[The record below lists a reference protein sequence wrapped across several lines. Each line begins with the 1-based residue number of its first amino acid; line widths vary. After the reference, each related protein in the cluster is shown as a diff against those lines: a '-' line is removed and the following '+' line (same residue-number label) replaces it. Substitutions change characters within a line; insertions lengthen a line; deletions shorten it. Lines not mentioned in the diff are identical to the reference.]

1 MKSCL
6 LLLVPL
12 ILFFACEEKL
22 EKIYGCTDKDANNF
36 NPDATIF
43 DNSCEYILPFDCSGE
58 YGGNNICGC
67 TNTVAINYDSL
78 ATYDDGSCIHTL
90 FNILVV
96 DTLGNPVP
104 DLEISVWNKLWFP
117 YNQTRAIT
125 SIQYSITQDA
135 IVSMKVYDLND
146 SLVRVLVDSNQT
158 AGFRSVQW
166 DARDNDGNPAHIGG
180 SNVFRCTFTAQSN
193 NFYFEDSCFMWLVI
207 PYPHDDNV
215 IGITDID
222 GKYVT
227 NNKLIFP
234 HLFDIPTMD
243 RMGETQLDYLGEI
256 TINDTV
262 IITLKDYD
270 GRVCQYAKLMDGEYN
285 NTYELLWLP
294 NDDYNSVNAILPSDI
309 DFEQEIIGKIPAHP
323 DSTSMG
329 HNFPNP
335 FN

>member
-1 MKSCL
+1 M
-6 LLLVPL
+6 LLVPL
-12 ILFFACEEKL
+12 VLFLACEEKL
-22 EKIYGCTDKDANNF
+22 EKIYGCTDNNANNF

-78 ATYDDGSCIHTL
+78 ATYDDGSCMHTS

-193 NFYFEDSCFMWLVI
+193 NFYFEDSCFMWLVM

-309 DFEQEIIGKIPAHP
+309 DFEQEIIGKVAHP